1 MSGRLETKV
10 TPSAATMRRVL
21 GKAITPAEA
30 AAELPDGLDVRL
42 SMANNATEAKAALA
56 LSVEAFT
63 AQHGRVLGAVR
74 SVDEVVVNPRLPRL
88 DKRARQRESAIL
100 VPAAALVKVRVGDPC
115 ETEQEDLDPP
125 VAHAP
130 PILLGQSS
138 FSRDGPGW
146 PLTALTSCGAKAALL
161 FFV

>member
-21 GKAITPAEA
+21 GKAITSAEA

-63 AQHGRVLGAVR
+63 AQHGRVLT
-74 SVDEVVVNPRLPRL
+74 
-88 DKRARQRESAIL
+88 
-100 VPAAALVKVRVGDPC
+100 AAALDEATQANEKAM
-115 ETEQEDLDPP
+115 TLDERTRAML
-125 VAHAP
+125 VS
-130 PILLGQSS
+130 LGLNP
-138 FSRDGPGW
+138 DY
-146 PLTALTSCGAKAALL
+146 ALCDDADAAKATTKAAKAKAAN
-161 FFV
+161 